1 MTPMT
6 PQQHTPSLTRKL
18 SATLEDVSLF
28 HQQGARLDVALIRA
42 LLARQRVLVLPRVES
57 HELVELGDGQA
68 RVSLA
73 LRVSLVDGESEARLD
88 SRWVGQVCAPREEA
102 LELAIT
108 RTLEDFLQK
117 TFLAMPERR
126 DEQLVLFEAPEVEAE
141 AGVEA
146 SAQPVEAREADP
158 VASAIRR
165 RPHDAVATSPAAGIP
180 RAEREPRPAPDTWTP
195 PRGRTPRHAEP
206 PTLETTEATLEAD
219 AEVIAAD
226 VNPTAWKAAN
236 ALWRA
241 LVSAVVSH
249 DIMEQLED
257 AIEAQHGVDSWRKLS
272 PDLIRES
279 CHQLRKRSP
288 MPSDVRRIS
297 EREEYVLAHLS
308 AIPEGSSLE
317 RARREITRLV
327 EEVAD
332 ATTCEAFLTLYLQRV
347 GARTLA
353 DVQGR
358 ALMALIRK
366 LRRLHGEDRALFI
379 QGALEPMVL
388 H

>member
-6 PQQHTPSLTRKL
+6 PQPHTPSLTRKL
-18 SATLEDVSLF
+18 SATLEDVVLF

-57 HELVELGDGQA
+57 HEITDLGDGQA
-68 RVSLA
+68 RVELA

-88 SRWVGQVCAPREEA
+88 SRWVGRAEGPRDEA
-102 LELAIT
+102 LEAAIT
-108 RTLEDFLQK
+108 RTLEDFLLK
-117 TFLAMPERR
+117 TFLALPEHQEQLTLFRAPREEHDQEQPSAPEREH
-126 DEQLVLFEAPEVEAE
+126 EQ
-141 AGVEA
+141 
-146 SAQPVEAREADP
+146 AQDP
-158 VASAIRR
+158 TDSAIRR
-165 RPHDAVATSPAAGIP
+165 RPHDAVEASPAAGLP
-180 RAEREPRPAPDTWTP
+180 HTEREPRPAPDTWTP
-195 PRGRTPRHAEP
+195 PRGRTPHLAEP
-206 PTLETTEATLEAD
+206 PSLDTEPLVD
-219 AEVIAAD
+219 AEDLCAAD

-249 DIMEQLED
+249 DIMDQLED
-257 AIEAQHGVDSWRKLS
+257 AIEAQHGVDSWRKLT

-297 EREEYVLAHLS
+297 DREEYILAHLP
-308 AIPEGSSLE
+308 AIPDGSSLE
-317 RARREITRLV
+317 RTRREIDRLI

-332 ATTCEAFLTLYLQRV
+332 ATTCEAFMTMYLQRLGV
-347 GARTLA
+347 RALA
-353 DVQGR
+353 DVPGR
-358 ALMALIRK
+358 ALMALVRK